1 MPDLI
6 DPTEDPTE
14 RGDLKPT
21 LRDGHDGEA
30 KLRAALEKDR
40 QRGQQLRRNARAS
53 YRAMEGSLRVRSEE
67 DWMRVFEESREEYES
82 GGFLLDRLGAERF
95 LDPKLIAT
103 LLSLRQSLIAEWG
116 RTTAADTML
125 VDLALLHYYNAIRV
139 QGCIGDWA
147 LHIERQ
153 FFGQDAFAA
162 EGQERARAE
171 KRRSVDDHVRR
182 LGEQLMPL
190 LDRTN
195 RMFIRNLKAI
205 KELRQGQVPAIA
217 IGRADQ
223 VTVTNRPPGRL
234 RPVKTE
240 LPQALWA
247 QGMRIAEETSDTSEA
262 RPDAPTDAITAD
274 PAARSGVDEV
284 AAAVGGSPKRRAR
297 QRARSVARS
306 PQTRRQRRVNRP
318 RK

>member
-1 MPDLI
+1 
-6 DPTEDPTE
+6 
-14 RGDLKPT
+14 
-21 LRDGHDGEA
+21 
-30 KLRAALEKDR
+30 
-40 QRGQQLRRNARAS
+40 
-53 YRAMEGSLRVRSEE
+53 
-67 DWMRVFEESREEYES
+67 
-82 GGFLLDRLGAERF
+82 
-95 LDPKLIAT
+95 
-103 LLSLRQSLIAEWG
+103 
-116 RTTAADTML
+116 ML
-125 VDLALLHYYNAIRV
+125 VDLAVLHYYHAIRV
-139 QGCIGDWA
+139 QGWIGDLA

-223 VTVTNRPPGRL
+223 VTVTNRPHGRL

-240 LPQALWA
+240 LPQALLA
-247 QGMRIAEETSDTSEA
+247 QGMRIAEETSDTIEA
-262 RPDAPTDAITAD
+262 RPDATTDAIRAD

-284 AAAVGGSPKRRAR
+284 AAVGGSPKRRAR